1 MSKQLQAVIRSG
13 RRFRRMGSASAPAP
27 ASNASSSAL
36 QRQLDL
42 MEEREQSLRITLAS
56 MGDGVIATDEK
67 ARVTFLNPSAE
78 ELTGWSLEDAVGK
91 PFSDVF
97 RIYNSI
103 TLEPGEDIVAKVLT
117 SGRKVNLANHTVLV
131 SRDEV
136 HRHISDSA
144 APIRNP
150 QGDMVGVVLIFSD
163 VTDRYV
169 LQQRLRLSEARSNA
183 AVQMARLGTWEYDAR
198 NNTVNWSGVYKQ
210 IMGVAQ
216 DFEPD
221 AGFWY
226 TLVHPDDVQ
235 SASLTRDR
243 AMENGDSYSQQYRVY
258 RKNDGILRYVK
269 TNARIERN
277 ENGVIQRVIGVI
289 QDVTDELEVGDRI
302 RESEELYRSAF
313 ERAVVGMS
321 HVGLDSRFL
330 RVNRSLCDILQ
341 YSAEELLALK
351 VSEIVHPDDATLLRE
366 TMENIVH
373 RRAKTSEAVRRFI
386 RKDGATVWLSISS
399 TVMLGR
405 NDEPLYIL
413 SSIQD
418 ITARVQAQAALA
430 QSERRLTRAQQLA
443 HTGNWEIDLKNRQ
456 MWASDEAFRI
466 YGLPKNEH
474 NMLPLTVPQRAV
486 LPEYR
491 PLMDEALARLLKDD
505 VPYDLEFTIARGEDG
520 THRAVHSIAVVDR
533 DREGKPL
540 KVIGVLQDIT
550 DRRRLQEE
558 YGKALSTTLD
568 GFWLCDKN
576 IRVTLVNDAMCAMV
590 GYTREELIGM
600 PVSELEA
607 QLDPD
612 AVKIRRQSV
621 LASGAER
628 FETQLKRKDGTVF
641 DAEVSLSYIPSSDST
656 CAFIRDITER
666 KRRENHIRYLSYHD
680 VLTGLYNR
688 AFFEAECARLE
699 AAKLFPVTV
708 VMGDINGLKLTND
721 VFGHAQ
727 GDKLLYTIASIVRRC
742 TDPKDI
748 AARIGGDEFCL
759 LMPGSGPDDAKAIC
773 EKISQ
778 SCEQEV
784 IRLDDGNVLK
794 PSLSM
799 GFATR
804 WNEAQRF
811 DMVFKQAEDAMYKR
825 KLLERKSMHS
835 SLISSIRMTMYEKSR
850 ETREHADRLSAMA
863 CRLGRLMHLDEGQ
876 ISELELL
883 CSLHDLGKIGI
894 PEHILDKPGPLT
906 EEEWIE
912 MRKHPEIGFRIA
924 QASPELITVAEG
936 ILCHHERWDGRGYPQ
951 GLKDTSIPILARIL
965 SVVDSF
971 DAMTTDR
978 VYHKAISREKA
989 LREISAC
996 SGGQFDPSICSLFID
1011 MMQRENQH
1019 A

>member
-1 MSKQLQAVIRSG
+1 MSKQFQAVIRSG
-13 RRFRRMGSASAPAP
+13 RRFRRMGSSSAPALV
-27 ASNASSSAL
+27 SDASSSAL

-42 MEEREQSLRITLAS
+42 IEEREQSLRITLTS

-67 ARVTFLNPSAE
+67 ARITFLNPSAQ
-78 ELTGWSLEDAVGK
+78 ELTGWALEDALGK

-103 TLEPGEDIVAKVLT
+103 TLEPGEDIIHKVLT
-117 SGRKVNLANHTVLV
+117 TGRKVNLANHTVLV

-144 APIRNP
+144 APIRNAR
-150 QGDMVGVVLIFSD
+150 GDVVGVVLIFSD
-163 VTDRYV
+163 VTERYV

-183 AVQMARLGTWEYDAR
+183 AVQMARLGTWEFDAR
-198 NNTVNWSGVYKQ
+198 KKTVNWSSVYKQ

-221 AGFWY
+221 AVFWV
-226 TLVHPDDVQ
+226 TLLHPDDIQ
-235 SASLTRDR
+235 NATSSRDR
-243 AMENGDSYSQQYRVY
+243 AMESGDSYSQQYRIY

-269 TNARIERN
+269 SHARIERN
-277 ENGVIQRVIGVI
+277 ENGVIQRIVGVI

-313 ERAVVGMS
+313 ERAVVGMA
-321 HVGLDSRFL
+321 HVGLDGRFL
-330 RVNRSLCDILQ
+330 RVNRSLCGILQ
-341 YSAEELLALK
+341 FSTVELLEKK
-351 VSEIVHPDDATLLRE
+351 VGELVHPDDASMLHETLE
-366 TMENIVH
+366 KIVH
-373 RRAKTSEAVRRFI
+373 KGVKATEAVRRFI

-399 TVMLGR
+399 TVMPGR
-405 NDEPLYIL
+405 YDEPLYIL

-430 QSERRLTRAQQLA
+430 QSERRLTRAQELA
-443 HTGNWEIDLKNRQ
+443 HTGNWEIDLINRQ

-466 YGLPKNEH
+466 YGLPKEDE
-474 NMLPLTVPQRAV
+474 NMLPLAVPQHAV

-491 PLMDEALARLLKDD
+491 SLLDETLTRLLKDD
-505 VPYDLEFTIARGEDG
+505 APYDLEFIIARAEDG
-520 THRAVHSIAVVDR
+520 AHRSVHSIAVVDR
-533 DREGKPL
+533 DGEGKPQ
-540 KVIGVLQDIT
+540 KVIGVLQDVT

-558 YGKALSTTLD
+558 YEKAISTTMD
-568 GFWLCDKN
+568 GFWMCDKN
-576 IRVTLVNDAMCAMV
+576 IRVTLANDAICTML
-590 GYTREELIGM
+590 GYAREELIGM
-600 PVSELEA
+600 SMQELELQFGPEVVRERCNRMSA
-607 QLDPD
+607 F
-612 AVKIRRQSV
+612 
-621 LASGAER
+621 GAER
-628 FETQLKRKDGTVF
+628 FESQLRRKDGTVF
-641 DAEVSLSYIPSSDST
+641 DAEVSLSYIPSTESA
-656 CAFIRDITER
+656 CAFVRDITER

-699 AAKLFPVTV
+699 LAKLFPVTV

-742 TDPKDI
+742 TAPKDI

-759 LMPGSGPDDAKAIC
+759 LMPGSGPDDAKEIC

-778 SCEQEV
+778 VCEQEAV
-784 IRLDDGNVLK
+784 HLGDGSILK

-835 SLISSIRMTMYEKSR
+835 SLISSIRMTMFEKSR
-850 ETREHADRLSAMA
+850 ETREHADRLSDMA

-989 LREISAC
+989 LKEILVC
-996 SGGQFDPSICSLFID
+996 SGGQFDPSICTLFID
-1011 MMQRENQH
+1011 MMRRESQP

>member
-1 MSKQLQAVIRSG
+1 MMKQLQAVTRSL
-13 RRFRRMGSASAPAP
+13 RRLRRRAGTAFAPNPAVGAP
-27 ASNASSSAL
+27 SAL

-67 ARVTFLNPSAE
+67 ARITFLNPSAQ
-78 ELTGWSLEDAVGK
+78 ELTDWALEDAVGR
-91 PFSDVF
+91 PFSDIF
-97 RIYNSI
+97 RIYNSV
-103 TLEPGEDIVAKVLT
+103 TGLAGEDIVQKVLT
-117 SGRKVNLANHTVLV
+117 TGRKVNLANHTVLI
-131 SRDEV
+131 SRDNV

-144 APIRNP
+144 APIRNA
-150 QGDMVGVVLIFSD
+150 QGDTVGVVLIFSD
-163 VTDRYV
+163 VTERYL
-169 LQQRLRLSEARSNA
+169 LQQQVRVSEARSTA
-183 AVQMARLGTWEYDAR
+183 AVKMARLGTWEYEARLDAI
-198 NNTVNWSGVYKQ
+198 VWSPMYKQ
-210 IMGVAQ
+210 IMGVPP
-216 DFEPD
+216 DSTPEPD
-221 AGFWY
+221 SWSAQM
-226 TLVHPDDVQ
+226 HPDDLAGAVKIREEALK
-235 SASLTRDR
+235 S
-243 AMENGDSYSQQYRVY
+243 GDHYAQQYRIY
-258 RKNDGILRYVK
+258 RKNDGALRYIKSLVS
-269 TNARIERN
+269 IERD
-277 ENGVIQRVIGVI
+277 EGGEVSKLSGVV
-289 QDVTDELEVGDRI
+289 QDITEEFEVGERI

-313 ERAVVGMS
+313 ERAVVGMA
-321 HVGLDSRFL
+321 HVGLDGRYL
-330 RVNRSLCDILQ
+330 RANRSLCEILQ
-341 YSAEELLALK
+341 FSEAELLEMK
-351 VSEIVHPDDATLLRE
+351 VSDLVHPDDAALLSETLDR
-366 TMENIVH
+366 IVH
-373 RRAKTSEAVRRFI
+373 KHARTSEAVRRFF
-386 RKDGATVWLSISS
+386 RKDGAAVWLSISS
-399 TVMLGR
+399 TVMFGR
-405 NDEPLYIL
+405 EGEALYIL

-418 ITARVQAQAALA
+418 ITARLQAQAALA
-430 QSERRLTRAQQLA
+430 QSERRLRRAQELA
-443 HTGNWEIDLKNRQ
+443 HTGNWEIDLKTKR

-466 YGLPKNEH
+466 YGLPQNDE
-474 NMLPLTVPQRAV
+474 NTLPLAVPQRV
-486 LPEYR
+486 VVPEHR
-491 PLMDEALARLLKDD
+491 ALLDEALARLLKNDT
-505 VPYDLEFTIARGEDG
+505 PYDLEFDIVREEDG
-520 THRAVHSIAVVDR
+520 TQRTVHSIAVADR
-533 DREGKPL
+533 DKEGRPL
-540 KVIGVLQDIT
+540 KIIGVLQDVT

-576 IRVTLVNDAMCAMV
+576 VRVTLVNDAMCAML

-600 PVSELEA
+600 SISELEV
-607 QLDPD
+607 QVDPEV
-612 AVKIRRQSV
+612 VKARRHRV
-621 LASGAER
+621 LSSGAER
-628 FETQLKRKDGTVF
+628 FEAQLRRKDGTVF
-641 DAEVSLSYIPSSDST
+641 DTEVSLSYIPSSDST
-656 CAFIRDITER
+656 CAFMRDITDR

-699 AAKLFPVTV
+699 AAKIYPVTV

-727 GDKLLYTIASIVRRC
+727 GDKLLYTIAGIVRRC

-759 LMPGSGPDDAKAIC
+759 LMPGSGPEEGRAVCDRIG
-773 EKISQ
+773 Q
-778 SCEQEV
+778 VCEQESV
-784 IRLDDGNVLK
+784 HLDDGSILK

-804 WNEAQRF
+804 WNGAQRF

-835 SLISSIRMTMYEKSR
+835 SLISSIRTTMYEKSR
-850 ETREHADRLSAMA
+850 ETREHADRLSDMA
-863 CRLGRLMHLDEGQ
+863 CRLGRMMQLDEGQ

-912 MRKHPEIGFRIA
+912 MRKHPEIGYRIA

-951 GLKDTSIPILARIL
+951 GLRDTGIPILARIL

-989 LREISAC
+989 LGEISAC
-996 SGGQFDPSICSLFID
+996 AGSQFDPSICSLFID
-1011 MMQRENQH
+1011 MMRRE
-1019 A
+1019 ARPD